1 MVILGLET
9 ATSQVGCAL
18 GDHEGPVA
26 SFHLSRGRR
35 HAETLAPAIEY
46 LCRQSGVAL
55 REVGAVAVDI
65 GPGLFTGLR
74 VGVATGKALATAL
87 RIPMV
92 GLTSLDLL
100 AYPHRRG
107 QGIIASVVDARRGE
121 VFWALYRPVPGGVQR
136 ITDYA
141 VSAPEE
147 LASELLAQ
155 GEETLAVG
163 DGACRYR
170 PILAAVDRVT
180 VGDWG
185 NAYPSASVLV
195 ELSHPLAL
203 REEFVT
209 PSQLSPLYLR
219 QADVRI
225 NWVERSSGAGA
236 GAGGGDGGG
245 MREGGVS
252 RGGVAG

>member
-1 MVILGLET
+1 VILLGLET

-26 SFHLSRGRR
+26 SFQLTRGRR

-46 LCRQSGVAL
+46 LCRQSGLVL
-55 REVGAVAVDI
+55 GEVGAIVVDI

-87 RIPMV
+87 RIPMI

-107 QGIIASVVDARRGE
+107 GGLIASVVDARRRE

-141 VSAPEE
+141 VSAPQE

-155 GEETLAVG
+155 AEETLAVG

-170 PILAAVDRVT
+170 EVLAAVDRVT
-180 VGDWG
+180 VAERSS
-185 NAYPSASVLV
+185 AYPSPAVLV
-195 ELSHPLAL
+195 ELAHPRAL
-203 REEFVT
+203 REEFVA
-209 PSQLSPLYLR
+209 PSEVAPLYLR
-219 QADVRI
+219 PADVRI
-225 NWVERSSGAGA
+225 NWVERDRPRVGAVS
-236 GAGGGDGGG
+236 
-245 MREGGVS
+245 MRE
-252 RGGVAG
+252 AE

>member
-1 MVILGLET
+1 MILLGLET

-26 SFHLSRGRR
+26 SFQLTRGRR

-46 LCRQSGVAL
+46 LCQQSGLTLA
-55 REVGAVAVDI
+55 EVGAIAVDI

-92 GLTSLDLL
+92 GFTSLDLL

-107 QGIIASVVDARRGE
+107 GGVIASVVDARRGE

-136 ITDYA
+136 FTDYA
-141 VSAPEE
+141 VSSPED

-163 DGACRYR
+163 DGACRYGDL
-170 PILAAVDRVT
+170 LAAVDRVT
-180 VGDWG
+180 VGERG
-185 NAYPSASVLV
+185 SAYPSPAVLV
-195 ELSHPLAL
+195 ELAHPPAL

-209 PSQLSPLYLR
+209 PSELAPLYLR
-219 QADVRI
+219 KADVRI
-225 NWVERSSGAGA
+225 NWAQRDPRVGAGTAAAGGAGA
-236 GAGGGDGGG
+236 GAGR
-245 MREGGVS
+245 MRG
-252 RGGVAG
+252 AG

>member
-1 MVILGLET
+1 VIVLGLET
-9 ATSQVGCAL
+9 ATAQVGCAL

-26 SFHLSRGRR
+26 SFHLARGRR
-35 HAETLAPAIEY
+35 HAETLAPAIEN

-55 REVGAVAVDI
+55 GAVGVIAVDV

-74 VGVATGKALATAL
+74 VGVATGKALASAL

-107 QGIIASVVDARRGE
+107 LGLIASVVDARRGE

-136 ITDYA
+136 ITEYA
-141 VSAPEE
+141 ATSPEQ
-147 LASELLAQ
+147 LASELLAL

-163 DGACRYR
+163 DGACRYG
-170 PILAAVDRVT
+170 PLLAAVDRVT

-185 NAYPSASVLV
+185 SAYPSASVLV
-195 ELSHPLAL
+195 ELAHPIAL

-209 PSQLSPLYLR
+209 VSQLSPLYLR
-219 QADVRI
+219 PADVRI
-225 NWVERSSGAGA
+225 NWVER
-236 GAGGGDGGG
+236 GDVPGRA
-245 MREGGVS
+245 MRE
-252 RGGVAG
+252 AG